1 MKIEI
6 ADLSNLYMQITSD
19 AKMWRLVTT
28 PIISRL
34 LGVNFNMIKS
44 DCLGGK
50 CFSERKE
57 TIIFLSLRTTH
68 FFCIMYFY
76 SFSFDI
82 MNRIEYHGVFLIWV
96 LLVSFKWCCVQDF
109 NMSVLAAYMRPG
121 SKSKIVKVVS
131 YFFTCIIL

>member
-50 CFSERKE
+50 CFSEREE
-57 TIIFLSLRTTH
+57 TIILNFYLYEQLNS
-68 FFCIMYFY
+68 FASCISILFP
-76 SFSFDI
+76 
-82 MNRIEYHGVFLIWV
+82 LI
-96 LLVSFKWCCVQDF
+96 L
-109 NMSVLAAYMRPG
+109 
-121 SKSKIVKVVS
+121 
-131 YFFTCIIL
+131 